1 MSCNRVELSGRLAA
15 LDAVRYTPAGIPIIN
30 FSILHQSSQIESGM
44 ERLVQCEVAAMAVGP
59 LAEMIG
65 KRKAE
70 QECRVI
76 GFLAAR
82 NRKSSQLVLHVN
94 EIRF

>member
-1 MSCNRVELSGRLAA
+1 M
-15 LDAVRYTPAGIPIIN
+15 
-30 FSILHQSSQIESGM
+30 
-44 ERLVQCEVAAMAVGP
+44 QCEVAAMAVGP